1 MRISDWSSDVC
12 SSDLHDHAIE
22 IRPQPFDD
30 LLHTRLLAA
39 TFPRAERGVSG
50 EQHALAEPD
59 VRPLA
64 EARERRYQQ
73 AFLTECRPVAL
84 RIFKQAV
91 RYRNPDRAAAAL
103 EPVVANDARE
113 LAPFA
118 RAGAVAHK
126 PSAPELHVGFGLL
139 RRGRD
144 DIEHT

>member
-50 EQHALAEPD
+50 EQHALADPD

-91 RYRNPDRAAAAL
+91 RYRNPDRTAAAT
-103 EPVVANDARE
+103 ESGRAN
-113 LAPFA
+113 
-118 RAGAVAHK
+118 G
-126 PSAPELHVGFGLL
+126 
-139 RRGRD
+139 
-144 DIEHT
+144 

>member
-73 AFLTECRPVAL
+73 AFLTECRPVTL
-84 RIFKQAV
+84 RIFKQAGS
-91 RYRNPDRAAAAL
+91 
-103 EPVVANDARE
+103 E
-113 LAPFA
+113 
-118 RAGAVAHK
+118 
-126 PSAPELHVGFGLL
+126 
-139 RRGRD
+139 
-144 DIEHT
+144 EHTSELQSLMRISYAVFCLKKKTLHTTCSHNKP